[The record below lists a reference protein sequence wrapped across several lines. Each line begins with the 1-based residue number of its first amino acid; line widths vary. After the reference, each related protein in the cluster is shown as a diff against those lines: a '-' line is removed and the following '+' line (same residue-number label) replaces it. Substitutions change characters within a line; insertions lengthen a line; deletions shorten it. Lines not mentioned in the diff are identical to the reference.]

1 MQLDSAATGSKGR
14 LLTINGPNGIEMR
27 HTKGVDPRM
36 VGEAGRGLI
45 RFAEF
50 AGVKDRAPE
59 VTQAATFVQLAA
71 PTDGASFSER
81 WSQEQPKGQT
91 VDVAPVQ
98 SSDRVIAPD
107 AGTQEG

>member
-1 MQLDSAATGSKGR
+1 
-14 LLTINGPNGIEMR
+14 MR

-50 AGVKDRAPE
+50 AGLMDRAPE

-98 SSDRVIAPD
+98 FSDRVIAPD

>member
-1 MQLDSAATGSKGR
+1 
-14 LLTINGPNGIEMR
+14 MR

-50 AGVKDRAPE
+50 AGMKDRAPE

-81 WSQEQPKGQT
+81 WCQEQPKGQT

-98 SSDRVIAPD
+98 SCDRVIAAE
-107 AGTQEG
+107 AGTP